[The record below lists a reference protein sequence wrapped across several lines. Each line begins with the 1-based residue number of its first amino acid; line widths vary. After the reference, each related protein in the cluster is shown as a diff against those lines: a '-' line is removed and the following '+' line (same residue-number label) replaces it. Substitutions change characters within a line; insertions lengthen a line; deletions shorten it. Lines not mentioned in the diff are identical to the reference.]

1 MGKKGKKQSKMTK
14 YCLSCS
20 ISQEPYI
27 ILVQMC
33 RMIISPSVRVIKE
46 NYMSRHFF
54 SFFKILIFQAV
65 KGRKKGGGGR
75 LKGQKMIWSSFMVH
89 KCKKLIPLRAFF
101 IFSNFWLFGLTKSSV
116 CRTIYFRNHI
126 SYDFHLWYTCM
137 YNRINISGHFF
148 YFFKILIFGII
159 RGEGKRAKN
168 DQNDK
173 KFSLP
178 VHHMIAIFGTQM

>member
-1 MGKKGKKQSKMTK
+1 MSESSRKIICPGIFFHFSKFWFSRLSRAGKK
-14 YCLSCS
+14 
-20 ISQEPYI
+20 
-27 ILVQMC
+27 
-33 RMIISPSVRVIKE
+33 
-46 NYMSRHFF
+46 
-54 SFFKILIFQAV
+54 
-65 KGRKKGGGGR
+65 GGGR
-75 LKGQKMIWSSFMVH
+75 LKGQKMIWSSFVVH

-116 CRTIYFRNHI
+116 CRTLYFRNHI

-137 YNRINISGHFF
+137 YNRINISRHFF